1 MHGVLRL
8 INHRRRSLLQFT
20 AMSPALLSCAVHV
33 AEASAAQVLSM
44 FPFRL
49 GVASGFPTARSVVLW
64 TRLAPEPLA
73 EDGLGGMPPEGVTVR
88 WEVAGDQKFR
98 RILQRGDVVAS
109 PAQAHSVRVQVSSL
123 QPARDYWYRFI
134 AGNEVSAIG
143 RTRTLPA
150 TDREPR
156 EFRIAVANCQHYEH
170 GQFAAF
176 RHIAQ
181 GAPDLLLHL
190 GDYIY
195 EGATTP
201 NRVRAHEGGLCRTL
215 AEYRRRYAQYQMDP
229 ALQAAH
235 AAAPWI
241 CTWDDHEVANDYSG
255 IYSGRAEEPAVFAQR
270 RAAAYQAYCEHL
282 PLPPAVGSDPSNV
295 LLYARRQIGSLADL
309 HMLDQRQ
316 YRSAQACP
324 LPGRAGGNRVAGDC
338 ADLRDATRTMLGA
351 TQEAWLNAGFAATR
365 AHWNL
370 LAQGTVFSKVD
381 EEPGEGRRYGT
392 DNWNGYPMA
401 RQRVLDSLQKHRV
414 RNPVVLS
421 GDIHAFVAGNV
432 RAIPEQPDSAL
443 LATEIAA
450 TSVSSDPRPPQQFEE
465 WRAENPDLLLA
476 EGRWRGYALLRLS
489 AQRLQ
494 ADLMAIDD
502 RDNASSG
509 QHLLQSLVVESGVP
523 ELRST

>member
-1 MHGVLRL
+1 MPPVPRNLHRRTVLRHMSGL
-8 INHRRRSLLQFT
+8 GGLVLLPQLVRT
-20 AMSPALLSCAVHV
+20 AEPAS
-33 AEASAAQVLSM
+33 SAGY
-44 FPFRL
+44 PFAL

-64 TRLAPEPLA
+64 TRLAPDPLA
-73 EDGLGGMPPEGVTVR
+73 PDGLGGMPAGEASLR
-88 WEVAGDQKFR
+88 WELAADAKFR
-98 RILQRGDVVAS
+98 RILQRGEVLTG
-109 PAQAHSVRVQVSSL
+109 PARAYSARVQVSSL
-123 QPARDYWYRFI
+123 QPAREYWYRFI
-134 AGNEVSAIG
+134 AGDAVSGIG

-150 TDREPR
+150 ADREPR

-170 GQFAAF
+170 GRFAAL

-195 EGATTP
+195 EGAPTP

-215 AEYRRRYAQYQMDP
+215 PEYRRRYAQYQMDP

-235 AAAPWI
+235 AAAPWL

-255 IYSGRAEEPAVFAQR
+255 VYSGRAEELAQFAQR

-282 PLPPAVGSDPSNV
+282 PLPPSVGTDPSSV
-295 LLYARRQIGSLADL
+295 LLHARRQIGSVADL

-324 LPGRAGGNRVAGDC
+324 QPGRAGGNRVAEDC
-338 ADLRDATRTMLGA
+338 PDLRDATRTMLGV
-351 TQEAWLNAGFAATR
+351 TQEAWLNAGFASTR
-365 AHWNL
+365 ARWNL
-370 LAQGTVFSKVD
+370 LAQGTMFSKVD
-381 EEPGEGRRYGT
+381 EHPGEGRRYST

-401 RQRVLDSLQKHRV
+401 RQRVLDALQKHGV

-465 WRAENPDLLLA
+465 WMAENPDLLLA

-502 RDNASSG
+502 RDDANAA
-509 QHLLQSLVVESGVP
+509 QRVLHSLVVEAGVP
-523 ELRST
+523 GLQRA

>member
-1 MHGVLRL
+1 M
-8 INHRRRSLLQFT
+8 IDHRRRSLLHLG
-20 AMSPALLSCAVHV
+20 AVSPALLSCSVYV
-33 AEASAAQVLSM
+33 AEPAAAQALSRY
-44 FPFRL
+44 PFRL
-49 GVASGFPTARSVVLW
+49 GIASGFPTSRSVVLW
-64 TRLAPEPLA
+64 TRLAPVPLA
-73 EDGLGGMPPEGVTVR
+73 EDGLGGMPPDGVAVR
-88 WEVAGDQKFR
+88 WELAGDEKFR
-98 RILQRGDVVAS
+98 RILQRGKITTSA
-109 PAQAHSVRVQVSSL
+109 AQAHSVRVQVGAL

-134 AGNEVSAIG
+134 AGNEVSATG

-150 TDREPR
+150 ADREPR
-156 EFRIAVANCQHYEH
+156 EFRIAVANCQHFEH
-170 GQFAAF
+170 GQYAAF

-201 NRVRAHEGGLCRTL
+201 NRARAHDGGLCRTL
-215 AEYRRRYAQYQMDP
+215 VEYRRRYAQYQMDP

-235 AAAPWI
+235 AVAPWI

-255 IYSGRAEEPAVFAQR
+255 VYSGRAEEPEAFARR

-282 PLPPAVGSDPSNV
+282 PLPPTVGSDPSNV
-295 LLYARRQIGSLADL
+295 LLHAHRQIGSLADL

-324 LPGRAGGNRVAGDC
+324 QPGRAGGNRVGPDC
-338 ADLRDATRTMLGA
+338 ADLRDANRTMLGA
-351 TQEAWLNAGFAATR
+351 TQEAWLDAGLAQSR
-365 AHWNL
+365 ARWNL

-381 EEPGEGRRYGT
+381 EEPGTGVRYAT
-392 DNWNGYPMA
+392 DNWNGYPVA
-401 RQRVLDSLQKHRV
+401 RQRVLDSLRTHGV

-432 RAIPEQPDSAL
+432 RAVPEQPDSAL
-443 LATEIAA
+443 LATEIAV
-450 TSVSSDPRPPQQFEE
+450 TSVSTDPRPPRQFEE

-476 EGRWRGYALLRLS
+476 EGRWRGYAMLRLS

-494 ADLMAIDD
+494 ADLMAIDSSND
-502 RDNASSG
+502 AGSG

-523 ELRST
+523 ELRRA

>member
-1 MHGVLRL
+1 MAETRRAVLTQL
-8 INHRRRSLLQFT
+8 AGAGGLLLLPQLVRT
-20 AMSPALLSCAVHV
+20 AEPAAPTAH
-33 AEASAAQVLSM
+33 
-44 FPFRL
+44 PFAL

-73 EDGLGGMPPEGVTVR
+73 QDGLGGMAPGEAKLR
-88 WEVAGDQKFR
+88 WELAADQGFR
-98 RILQRGDVVAS
+98 RIVQRGELVTTA
-109 PAQAHSVRVQVSSL
+109 AQAYSARVQVDSL

-134 AGNEVSAIG
+134 AGGAVSGIG

-150 TDREPR
+150 ADREPR

-170 GQFAAF
+170 GRFAAF
-176 RHIAQ
+176 RQIAQ
-181 GAPDLLLHL
+181 ATPDLLLHL

-201 NRVRAHEGGLCRTL
+201 NRVRAHDGGLCRPL
-215 AEYRRRYAQYQMDP
+215 VEYRRRYAQYQMDP

-241 CTWDDHEVANDYSG
+241 STWDDHEVANDYSG
-255 IYSGRAEEPAVFAQR
+255 VFSGRAEEPAVFARR

-282 PLPPAVGSDPSNV
+282 PLPPSVGTDPSNV
-295 LLYARRQIGSLADL
+295 LLYARRQIGSLAEL

-324 LPGRAGGNRVAGDC
+324 QPGRAGGNRVPDDC
-338 ADLRDATRTMLGA
+338 PDLRDATRTMLGA
-351 TQEAWLNAGFAATR
+351 EQEAWLEAGLRSTR
-365 AHWNL
+365 ARWNL
-370 LAQGTVFSKVD
+370 LALGTVFSKVD
-381 EEPGEGRRYGT
+381 EQPGAEQRYTT
-392 DNWNGYPMA
+392 DNWNGYPEA
-401 RQRVLDSLQKHRV
+401 RQRVLDALQKHRV

-432 RAIPEQPDSAL
+432 RARPERPDSAL

-465 WRAENPDLLLA
+465 WLAENPDLLLA
-476 EGRWRGYALLRLS
+476 EGRWRGYAMLRLS

-502 RDNASSG
+502 RADADSG
-509 QHLLQSLVVESGVP
+509 QRLLQSLVVEAGVP
-523 ELRST
+523 QVRRA

>member
-1 MHGVLRL
+1 M
-8 INHRRRSLLQFT
+8 INHRRRSLLQLT
-20 AMSPALLSCAVHV
+20 AMSAALLSRSVYV
-33 AEASAAQVLSM
+33 AETPSGKALSR
-44 FPFRL
+44 FPFTL
-49 GVASGFPTARSVVLW
+49 GVASGFPTSRGVVLW
-64 TRLAPEPLA
+64 TRLAPEPAA
-73 EDGLGGMPPEGVTVR
+73 EDGLGGMPSDDVKVR

-98 RILQRGDVVAS
+98 RILQRGEIIATA
-109 PAQAHSVRVQVSSL
+109 AQAHSVRVQVSSL
-123 QPARDYWYRFI
+123 QPARDYWYRFLI
-134 AGNEVSAIG
+134 GDNSSSIVSSIG

-150 TDREPR
+150 AEREPR

-181 GAPDLLLHL
+181 GAPELVLHL

-201 NRVRAHEGGLCRTL
+201 NRVRAHNGGLCRTL

-255 IYSGRAEEPAVFAQR
+255 VFSGRAEDPAVFAQR

-282 PLPPAVGSDPSNV
+282 PIPPAVGTDPSNV
-295 LLYARRQIGSLADL
+295 LLYARRQLGSLADL
-309 HMLDQRQ
+309 HVLDQRQ

-324 LPGRAGGNRVAGDC
+324 QPGRAGGNQVAGDC
-338 ADLRDATRTMLGA
+338 ADLRDASRTMLGV

-365 AHWNL
+365 ARWNL

-381 EEPGEGRRYGT
+381 EEPGENRRYAG

-414 RNPVVLS
+414 QNPVVLS

-432 RAIPEQPDSAL
+432 RATPERPDSAL

-450 TSVSSDPRPPQQFEE
+450 TSVSSDPRPPRQFEE
-465 WRAENPDLLLA
+465 WLAENPDLLLA

-489 AQRLQ
+489 ARHLQ
-494 ADLMAIDD
+494 ADLMAVDD
-502 RDNASSG
+502 RDDVNSG
-509 QHLLQSLVVESGVP
+509 QHLLQSLVVEAGVP
-523 ELRST
+523 ELHRA